1 MSRRV
6 RSESVVVF
14 GALEVDLSQLDLNDH
29 SSRVAWLRTSS
40 IVFIVLVVTT
50 VSLRIFA
57 RTTYVRKI
65 FSDDGVA
72 HSTIFLRAA
81 TDVDAVLIISATVFT
96 VALASTCI
104 AGRLHLYLSRTAS
117 HAQQRP

>member
-1 MSRRV
+1 MSRSV

-72 HSTIFLRAA
+72 HSTFFLGLLL
-81 TDVDAVLIISATVFT
+81 TLMQFLLSPPPS
-96 VALASTCI
+96 LQ
-104 AGRLHLYLSRTAS
+104 LHLLR
-117 HAQQRP
+117 HA